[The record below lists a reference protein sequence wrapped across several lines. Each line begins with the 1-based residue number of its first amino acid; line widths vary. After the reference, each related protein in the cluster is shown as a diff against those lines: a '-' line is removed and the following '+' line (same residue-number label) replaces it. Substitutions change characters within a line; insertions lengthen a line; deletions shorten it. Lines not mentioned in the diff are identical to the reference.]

1 MSEADHHDEPDH
13 VAYLERPFLEGPEA
27 LLELKPGALAR
38 CTGVARYVQEFMAP

>member
-27 LLELKPGALAR
+27 LHRRLHRLGIAH
-38 CTGVARYVQEFMAP
+38 